1 MKFPRRE
8 AFGVRVPWLP
18 RLPLIIQNSGC
29 ILKVCA
35 MQPYAVAA
43 VVDEWVATGRVL
55 VKNTHELEGY
65 RWPLDTKSQL
75 NMPAL
80 QNISV
85 R

>member
-1 MKFPRRE
+1 
-8 AFGVRVPWLP
+8 
-18 RLPLIIQNSGC
+18 
-29 ILKVCA
+29 